1 MGGLIGVVK
10 VTGAFESGLAALT
23 KKTKGREF
31 LLVFGVSVFMIF
43 GGTMCGLEEEAVAF
57 YPRCV

>member
-1 MGGLIGVVK
+1 MVFILCLGGLIGVVK
-10 VTGAFESGLAALT
+10 VTGAFESGLSALT

-43 GGTMCGLEEEAVAF
+43 GGTM
-57 YPRCV
+57 